1 MVAADEKTLFY
12 IGLTGLISKE
22 ARNYRS
28 RLVGLILDDGSYT
41 LGTLALQK
49 DSGWQSKRDNPGQ
62 LLS

>member
-1 MVAADEKTLFY
+1 MVAAEEKTLFY

-49 DSGWQSKRDNPGQ
+49 DSGWQS
-62 LLS
+62 